1 MKRGASQV
9 SEDESARKRA
19 ATYENLQEVAH
30 GLGSRASHRIV
41 ARLRHDFRRWEE
53 DIQALEVLSLQQV

>member
-1 MKRGASQV
+1 MNIGASQV

-19 ATYENLQEVAH
+19 VTHDNLQEVVH
-30 GLGSRASHRIV
+30 ELGSRASHRIA

-53 DIQALEVLSLQQV
+53 DS